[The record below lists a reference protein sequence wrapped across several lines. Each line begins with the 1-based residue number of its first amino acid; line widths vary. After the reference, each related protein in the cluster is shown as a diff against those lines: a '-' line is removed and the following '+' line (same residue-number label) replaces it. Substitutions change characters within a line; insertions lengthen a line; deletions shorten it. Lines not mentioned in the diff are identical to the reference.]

1 MNCEKYQNHISA
13 FLDGDLEPKA
23 ASELETHF
31 SMCIECAKL
40 REDFESILNFS
51 DETFAEESAPPNSQ
65 ALWCRINNI
74 IETDIEAEMAAE
86 VKADEVPKGFFRK
99 AFSTTWNFTPSQ
111 IFSSVIG
118 VALVSSLITIV
129 AVKNF
134 SGPAEMHTGVEM
146 QPNIFETMLSK
157 VGLVESPKEKYQR
170 RINEQKSA
178 IAYWRKRVE
187 MRKVQWDSH
196 LQTAFDRN
204 LKEIDKV
211 VNEYTKILQ
220 ENPQDKISSEMLDS
234 ALSEK
239 MEFLRE
245 FAEL

>member
-1 MNCEKYQNHISA
+1 MNCEKYQNLISA
-13 FLDGDLEPKA
+13 FLDGDLKPRA
-23 ASELETHF
+23 AGELETHF
-31 SMCIECAKL
+31 SICAECAKL
-40 REDFESILNFS
+40 REDFESILCFS
-51 DETFAEESAPPNSQ
+51 DETFAQESAPPNSQ

-74 IETDIEAEMAAE
+74 IETDIQAEIAAE
-86 VKADEVPKGFFRK
+86 VQEKEIPRGFFKRTLN
-99 AFSTTWNFTPSQ
+99 SSWNFSPSQ
-111 IFSSVIG
+111 IMSSVIG

-134 SGPAEMHTGVEM
+134 SGPAEVHTGIEM
-146 QPNIFETMLSK
+146 QPNIFETVLSK
-157 VGLVESPKEKYQR
+157 VGLVESSEEKHLR